1 MILLSF
7 VLLHTIFVGI
17 HAASASICLVS
28 GLILIKPPIDK
39 QANRRWLVNL
49 FVFTFPVFLFSLYL
63 AIGFGWSLFA
73 FPLAIGFLGLSVLD
87 IFMVLRAYMA
97 YSVFK
102 AKPSSW
108 QVKFT
113 GHVGFNIISLFA
125 GFFIVL
131 AIVLGS
137 PIWLVI
143 VVAVLSIGLGIL
155 GVNIVEH
162 REKVAL
168 KQSAEKPQI

>member
-1 MILLSF
+1 LSF
-7 VLLHTIFVGI
+7 VLLHSIFVSI
-17 HAASASICLVS
+17 HAASASICLIS
-28 GLILIKPPIDK
+28 GLALIKSPINRH
-39 QANRRWLVNL
+39 ANRRWLLNI
-49 FVFTFPVFLFSLYL
+49 FVYTFPVFLFSLYL
-63 AIGFGWSLFA
+63 AIGFGWNLFA

-102 AKPSSW
+102 SKPSSW
-108 QVKFT
+108 QVKFI

-143 VVAVLSIGLGIL
+143 IVAILSIGLGIL
-155 GVNIVEH
+155 GVNRVEH
-162 REKVAL
+162 REKVVL
-168 KQSAEKPQI
+168 KQSTGLK